1 MSNAGEP
8 KALQFGKALSKPPP
22 PFFFAG
28 LRLCWCCCCT
38 YTYPS
43 QVLCLS
49 SSVMYFILGE
59 SYISC
64 KVFWLLFLVLS
75 ARSLREAVSSCKRR
89 TILYQCD
96 RSSMLCIEMKDDV
109 VRLLCSNF
117 FLLLLLSSAV
127 KRN

>member
-8 KALQFGKALSKPPP
+8 KALQFGKALSN
-22 PFFFAG
+22 PFFFFPPA

-43 QVLCLS
+43 QILCLS
-49 SSVMYFILGE
+49 SSVM
-59 SYISC
+59 
-64 KVFWLLFLVLS
+64 LFLFWEAHIYHVKFSDFFSWFCVRDLF
-75 ARSLREAVSSCKRR
+75 LREAVSSCKRR

-109 VRLLCSNF
+109 VSF
-117 FLLLLLSSAV
+117 AMF
-127 KRN
+127 